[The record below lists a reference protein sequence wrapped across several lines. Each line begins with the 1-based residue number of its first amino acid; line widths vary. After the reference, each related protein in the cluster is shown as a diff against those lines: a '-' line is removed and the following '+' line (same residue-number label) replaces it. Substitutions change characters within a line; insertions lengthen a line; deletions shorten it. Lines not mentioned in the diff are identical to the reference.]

1 MPAPEMTEE
10 KKNDLLVLQM
20 RKTLD
25 PKQFYKAP
33 DMKAFPKFFQ
43 VRSHLHIYIIVTCHG
58 CLVRKMETLT
68 FAKILQ
74 VDDIR
79 ELR

>member
-1 MPAPEMTEE
+1 MNVTIILFLDFFRQKERAKTKGRSWFDMSAPEMTEE

-33 DMKAFPKFFQ
+33 DIKAFPKYFQ
-43 VRSHLHIYIIVTCHG
+43 VSSYL
-58 CLVRKMETLT
+58 TL
-68 FAKILQ
+68 F
-74 VDDIR
+74 
-79 ELR
+79 